1 MPPRQDYFNARD
13 EKVGASRQSRWGQ
26 DFARLRHSYLLL
38 TRHCGYSLPAQAICN
53 NLAVIDL
60 ISRFR
65 GKQKPEGIDPWQL

>member
-26 DFARLRHSYLLL
+26 DFARLRHSYLLP

-53 NLAVIDL
+53 NLAIIDVKSGL
-60 ISRFR
+60 GS
-65 GKQKPEGIDPWQL
+65 KQKGIVPWQL